1 MPSQDSTAGVHAI
14 NFQLQS
20 PLAEKPFLVQSR
32 SQTAMLSAYTQGEK
46 AWRQRRVGDREICF
60 SCAYTILSL
69 LRQSQQDDVSR
80 AADLLAPALAYID
93 ENFTDQ
99 ALPIPMLAELC
110 NMSQQYLRRLFHNAY
125 GVSPAVYIRNKRLQF
140 ARELLQSGEYAVSQA
155 SQAAGFND
163 LAYFSRE
170 FKAAFGILPS
180 QCNQESK

>member
-1 MPSQDSTAGVHAI
+1 M
-14 NFQLQS
+14 
-20 PLAEKPFLVQSR
+20 
-32 SQTAMLSAYTQGEK
+32 
-46 AWRQRRVGDREICF
+46 
-60 SCAYTILSL
+60 YTILAL
-69 LRQSQQDDVSR
+69 LRQSQQDDISR

-110 NMSQQYLRRLFHNAY
+110 SMSQQYLRRLFQNAY
-125 GVSPAVYIRNKRLQF
+125 GVSPAVYIRNKRLQY
-140 ARELLQSGEYAVSQA
+140 ARDLLRTGEYAVSQA

-180 QCNQESK
+180 RCNQEIK